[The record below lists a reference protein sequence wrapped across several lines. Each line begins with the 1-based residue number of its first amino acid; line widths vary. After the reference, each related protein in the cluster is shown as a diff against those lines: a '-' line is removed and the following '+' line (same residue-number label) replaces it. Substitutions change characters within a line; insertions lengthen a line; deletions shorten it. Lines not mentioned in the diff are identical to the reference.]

1 MFLCD
6 LIRHSYLKDIYWLQT
21 KSNWNLGDSYY
32 YRVVSPTIKVGI
44 RSGPMP
50 CLARNIIHFQL
61 LAFPNPAPALFLPPI
76 TPRQISESL
85 SHQPM
90 TSYDCRR
97 SSQVTLLASEAHT
110 LLGLCL
116 VRGRSIGNMLGLQD
130 MGGGVL
136 GESQYSPS
144 CLLNTF
150 IYIIIDLSKCKIHQ
164 YKFCCV
170 SKPSVYLKVI
180 LEERMFLKYLRSNCF
195 LILKIFI

>member
-1 MFLCD
+1 
-6 LIRHSYLKDIYWLQT
+6 
-21 KSNWNLGDSYY
+21 
-32 YRVVSPTIKVGI
+32 
-44 RSGPMP
+44 MP
-50 CLARNIIHFQL
+50 CLARNIINFQL
-61 LAFPNPAPALFLPPI
+61 LAFPTTAPALFLPPI
-76 TPRQISESL
+76 TPGQISESL

-144 CLLNTF
+144 CLLKHSF
-150 IYIIIDLSKCKIHQ
+150 ISSMISQNVKSISTSFVVFPNQVYIIW
-164 YKFCCV
+164 
-170 SKPSVYLKVI
+170 
-180 LEERMFLKYLRSNCF
+180 
-195 LILKIFI
+195 